1 MTVLIFLMQIC
12 SIICK
17 ASREH
22 RFEHGAFSE
31 ISRLYQSRFLVEYIN
46 SGISKYCRYELRTK
60 IIIFSVHGSM
70 KKYTE
75 HSKEIITISL
85 RMLLESYQFPL
96 YVVILSF
103 CHIEL
108 VHCTSGFFMLAKY
121 TLLYILT
128 DEPTVKRVVHTSSCK
143 TVHFIETDIK
153 SQRCVTIWFPGK
165 QLYQI

>member
-1 MTVLIFLMQIC
+1 
-12 SIICK
+12 
-17 ASREH
+17 
-22 RFEHGAFSE
+22 
-31 ISRLYQSRFLVEYIN
+31 
-46 SGISKYCRYELRTK
+46 
-60 IIIFSVHGSM
+60 M
-70 KKYTE
+70 KKHTE

-103 CHIEL
+103 CHIEF
-108 VHCTSGFFMLAKY
+108 VHCTSGSFMLAKY